1 MKITRLLV
9 RLEAEHDWI
18 EPRRWAAM
26 CDLEEL
32 IDKAIKDGVFD
43 QGDPTGVGK
52 NVIGVG
58 VNQTRP
64 RTPRIGGQAV
74 QAGFVLEENPF
85 EPGTPQHARWAK
97 SWHEYFGLALREE

>member
-9 RLEAEHDWI
+9 RLEAEHEWI
-18 EPRRWAAM
+18 EQRRWATM
-26 CDLEEL
+26 CAVEDLLDE
-32 IDKAIKDGVFD
+32 AIKTGVFD
-43 QGDPTGVGK
+43 RSDPTGVGK

-64 RTPRIGGQAV
+64 RTPRNGGQAV
-74 QAGFVLEENPF
+74 QAGFVLAENPF

-97 SWHEYFGLALREE
+97 SWGQYFGLALRDE